1 MVKMINV
8 FSENR
13 PGKLEQIT
21 GALADA
27 NVNIKAVKISS
38 GEDYGGKWFPF
49 MVDEGFRAFKQA
61 DITVSLKEVLVVGLA
76 SKSGR
81 SVT

>member
-1 MVKMINV
+1 MVLMINV

-13 PGKLEQIT
+13 PGKLEQII

-27 NVNIKAVKISS
+27 NVNIKAVKISHS
-38 GEDYGGKWFPF
+38 EDYGRKWFPF
-49 MVDEGFRAFKQA
+49 LVDDGFRAFKQA
-61 DITVSLKEVLVVGLA
+61 GITVSLKDVLAVGVE

>member
-21 GALADA
+21 GALADV
-27 NVNIKAVKISS
+27 NVNIKAVKSS
-38 GEDYGGKWFPF
+38 PGDDYGG
-49 MVDEGFRAFKQA
+49 V
-61 DITVSLKEVLVVGLA
+61 VSV
-76 SKSGR
+76 SG
-81 SVT
+81 